1 MKLLNYTTTFFAII
15 LLVIIP
21 IWAALFYYNM
31 LGEIYDSMDDGLD
44 NQKLLILQKASSD
57 STVFLRNDFEVG
69 DYAIREIQ
77 NTRAS
82 QSKDVYKD
90 TLMYMKN
97 EDEYEPVRM
106 LQTVF
111 RQNDRYYELK
121 VITSMV
127 EEDDLIQQLLY
138 ALIWLYLGLVASIL
152 ILNNVLLRRVWQPFY
167 ALLTKVKR
175 FRLEAP
181 QPIGDID
188 SRIEEFKLLNE
199 SVRKLIEGNTKA
211 YAAQKQFIENASH
224 ELQTP
229 LSICLNKLEIFTEK
243 YTLTD
248 EQLGQL
254 ADVINHLERATKLN
268 QTLLLL
274 TKIENQQFE
283 ASEKVNI
290 NGLTRSIVDDF
301 KEVADYKEVVIH
313 IDEREECQA
322 QMHPE
327 LARILVTN
335 LVKNAIVHNHKNGM
349 VVVSITK
356 NQLEVQ
362 NTGNPAPL
370 DPTNI
375 YKRFYK
381 ERSSHTST
389 GLGLAI
395 VKAIADLYGY
405 QICYTFNKKHS
416 FSIAFT

>member
-254 ADVINHLERATKLN
+254 AEVINHLERATKLN